1 MSLFSH
7 LELVEDKRSS
17 INQHHDLTDVLFL
30 IISAV
35 LSGCEGWKDIEVFG
49 HSKLPWLRQFR
60 AFKHGIPTRHSI
72 ARILKTVET
81 DSLVLALFSWV
92 NEQRSQSGR
101 PIIAFDGKTLRGAS
115 KKREDNLHLV
125 SAFDCESGLTLY
137 QRTVE
142 NKSNEIPAVRAL
154 LDVLDI
160 SDSIVTLDALHCQKA
175 TLTALISRGAD
186 YLVQVKANQKTLY
199 KAVTS
204 CFETAFEQ
212 EENLPE
218 DVQVSNGHGRQ
229 ETRITYALKA
239 DKLPEEIK
247 EKWPGITS
255 LVAVERHNKSESVT
269 KIDTHFYVTSVEPDA
284 QMLQKAIRHHWH
296 IENQQHWV
304 LDVVF
309 KEDACQISEPISAE
323 NMALF
328 RRVVRNLVKQ
338 HTGRKDS
345 IRGKCVRAS
354 FDDEFRA
361 ELIFG

>member
-1 MSLFSH
+1 
-7 LELVEDKRSS
+7 
-17 INQHHDLTDVLFL
+17 
-30 IISAV
+30 
-35 LSGCEGWKDIEVFG
+35 
-49 HSKLPWLRQFR
+49 
-60 AFKHGIPTRHSI
+60 
-72 ARILKTVET
+72 
-81 DSLVLALFSWV
+81 
-92 NEQRSQSGR
+92 
-101 PIIAFDGKTLRGAS
+101 
-115 KKREDNLHLV
+115 
-125 SAFDCESGLTLY
+125 
-137 QRTVE
+137 
-142 NKSNEIPAVRAL
+142 
-154 LDVLDI
+154 
-160 SDSIVTLDALHCQKA
+160 
-175 TLTALISRGAD
+175 
-186 YLVQVKANQKTLY
+186 VQVKANQKTLY

-204 CFETAFEQ
+204 CFETAFE
-212 EENLPE
+212 EERNLPE
-218 DVQVSNGHGRQ
+218 DVQVSGGHGRQ
-229 ETRITYALKA
+229 ETRITYALNA
-239 DKLPEEIK
+239 DNLPEEIR
-247 EKWPGITS
+247 EKWPGLTS
-255 LVAVERHNKSESVT
+255 LVAVERHKKSKSIT